1 MNDLIKK
8 DQWVWVV
15 IQNPGGNEQFLGQHD
30 DEKNESFIPVFLE
43 KDEAHQGLNFLVSE
57 KGHKYEVQAIQFE
70 DLSQRATEHGF
81 MLYVLN
87 GSGEV
92 LEKIKM

>member
-1 MNDLIKK
+1 MNNLIEK

-15 IQNPGGNEQFLGQHD
+15 IQDPGGNEQFLGQHD
-30 DEKNESFIPVFLE
+30 DERNESFIPVFLQKE
-43 KDEAHQGLNFLVSE
+43 EAQQGLNFLVSE

-70 DLSQRATEHGF
+70 DLSQRANEHGF

-92 LEKIKM
+92 LEKIKI

>member
-1 MNDLIKK
+1 MSELIKK

-15 IQNPGGNEQFLGQHD
+15 IQDPGGNEQFLGQHD
-30 DEKNESFIPVFLE
+30 DERNESFIPVFLE
-43 KDEAHQGLNFLVSE
+43 KDEAEKGLNFLVRE
-57 KGHKYEVQAIQFE
+57 KGLKYEVQAIQYD

-81 MLYVLN
+81 MMYVLN